1 MKTLFSTLVQ
11 KINPFRRMLL
21 HVLCVSSFAA
31 LALGWSLLD
40 RVGPMGVILPA
51 VAAIGTCLSE
61 IDR

>member
-1 MKTLFSTLVQ
+1 MKTLFSTLAQ
-11 KINPFRRMLL
+11 KIAPFRRMLL

-31 LALGWSLLD
+31 VALGWSLLD